1 MKAYEI
7 VQALAE
13 KRSAC
18 LVITNNG
25 KKRTARLG
33 YLNARGRMVIVPMN
47 MMAVDSVLRN
57 YQQEMTVSVTT
68 PSTNPKHPMTVIT
81 ASWGKGA

>member
-7 VQALAE
+7 AQALSE

-33 YLNARGRMVIVPMN
+33 YLNNGKMVIVPMN
-47 MMAVDSVLRN
+47 MMAVDSVMRN

-68 PSTNPKHPMTVIT
+68 PSTNPNHPMTVIT
-81 ASWGKGA
+81 ASWRKRA

>member
-13 KRSAC
+13 KPSAC

-25 KKRTARLG
+25 KKRTGRLG
-33 YLNARGRMVIVPMN
+33 YLNAGKMVIVPMN

-81 ASWGKGA
+81 ASWGKRA

>member
-7 VQALAE
+7 AQALSE
-13 KRSAC
+13 KPSSC

-33 YLNARGRMVIVPMN
+33 YLNAGKMAIVPMN
-47 MMAVDSVLRN
+47 MMAVDAVLRN

-81 ASWGKGA
+81 ASWGKRA

>member
-33 YLNARGRMVIVPMN
+33 YLNGGKMMIVPMN

-57 YQQEMTVSVTT
+57 YQQEMIVTVTT
-68 PSTNPKHPMTVIT
+68 PSTNPKHPMTIIT
-81 ASWGKGA
+81 ASWGKRA